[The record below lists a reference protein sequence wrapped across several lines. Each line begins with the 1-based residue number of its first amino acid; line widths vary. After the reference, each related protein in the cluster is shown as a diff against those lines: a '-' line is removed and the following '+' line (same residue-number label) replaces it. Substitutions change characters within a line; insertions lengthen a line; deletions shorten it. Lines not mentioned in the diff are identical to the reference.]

1 MYVLKKY
8 ELNSNLR
15 DEIEGNNSVRNFWI
29 VKNFIWYVFL
39 SANATEDKKPCII
52 LLSNVQSSRP
62 SLL

>member
-29 VKNFIWYVFL
+29 VKNFIYVFL